1 MFYSESLVN
10 DTTIH
15 QQLEEFSDNFCNTA
29 SIDDTVH
36 YKVISDKENNKTGI
50 IACFCHSC
58 ADALSS
64 LRVAKDI
71 LHYLDHPEEPLPTSR
86 EFVSVQTELI
96 IQPEEPGHVRFANQQ
111 ETVWIAPIRFRD
123 CEKGV
128 NPSFHTNRELIEPKC
143 INSILEQCHKHHC
156 SFQAYLWSVLAIC
169 LLHLFKKDLPTSIRF
184 GTPATTVGRA
194 EFRKPICEED
204 LVVGAYTVFVTQTL
218 SSNMKF

>member
-10 DTTIH
+10 DTTIY

-123 CEKGV
+123 CEKGID
-128 NPSFHTNRELIEPKC
+128 PTFHTNRVLIEPKVMDT
-143 INSILEQCHKHHC
+143 IIEQCHNHEC
-156 SFQAYLWSVLAIC
+156 SFQAYLWSVMAIC
-169 LLHLFKKDLPTSIRF
+169 FLHLFKKDLPTSVRF